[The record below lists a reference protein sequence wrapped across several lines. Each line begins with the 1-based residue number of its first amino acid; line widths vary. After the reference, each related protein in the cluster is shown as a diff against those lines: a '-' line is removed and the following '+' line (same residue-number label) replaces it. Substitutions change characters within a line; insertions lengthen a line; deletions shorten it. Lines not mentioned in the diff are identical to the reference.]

1 MQVRLWCLQIP
12 LPKVVPPI
20 IVAAIPIPNNLDV
33 DTLLIYLEMILNG
46 LLTRGV
52 HVVSYAADGTEVE

>member
-1 MQVRLWCLQIP
+1 
-12 LPKVVPPI
+12 VVPPI

-46 LLTRGV
+46 LLTCGV